1 MTLYGHRN
9 HRRPSLVEQQ
19 CIGRWTCRYGNRCN
33 VCKQWGGLSQF
44 ILDGPL
50 TSTREYTQCH
60 HNLPPLLAYAKK
72 NQPVSHLS
80 SNDDNNNNDNNS
92 NNNNNNNNNNNYF
105 FIVSFFY
112 FFFANMVG

>member
-9 HRRPSLVEQQ
+9 HCRPSLVEQQ

-33 VCKQWGGLSQF
+33 VCKRWGGLSQF

-60 HNLPPLLAYAKK
+60 HHLPPLLAYAKK

-80 SNDDNNNNDNNS
+80 NNDDNNNKGN
-92 NNNNNNNNNNNYF
+92 
-105 FIVSFFY
+105 FICVFKCTIVNLAMYRQFTN
-112 FFFANMVG
+112 AA

>member
-92 NNNNNNNNNNNYF
+92 NNNNNNNNNYF

-112 FFFANMVG
+112 FYFANLVG